1 MKRAKY
7 YVVWKGKKP
16 GIYSTWEA
24 CAGQVN
30 GFPEARYKAFATQ
43 AEAEKAFKGRYAQYS
58 RKPTPSQKQLLAKEA
73 PIQDSYVVDAACSGN
88 PGRLE
93 WRGLHL
99 GSGKLLFH
107 QGPVQSGTN
116 NIGEFLA
123 IVQAL
128 QLLEKRGLS
137 LPVYSDSG
145 TAIAWVRRNVCNT
158 SLKMDGRNRLL
169 FSLVTLAEKWL
180 REHPARGK
188 VLKWDTQAWG
198 EIPADFNRKQQSRF

>member
-1 MKRAKY
+1 MKPVKY
-7 YVVWKGKKP
+7 YVVWKGKTP
-16 GIYSTWEA
+16 GIYTTWEA
-24 CAGQVN
+24 CAAQVS
-30 GFPEARYKAFATQ
+30 GFPEARYKAFATR
-43 AEAEKAFKGRYAQYS
+43 AEAEKAFTGRYTQYS
-58 RKPTPSQKQLLAKEA
+58 RKPASSQKRLLGDEV

-107 QGPVQSGTN
+107 QGPFQSGTN

-128 QLLEKRGLS
+128 QLLEQKGLS

-180 REHPARGK
+180 REHPARAK
-188 VLKWDTQAWG
+188 VLKWDTQLWG

>member
-24 CAGQVN
+24 CAAQVN
-30 GFPEARYKAFATQ
+30 GFPEARYKSFATQ
-43 AEAEKAFKGRYAQYS
+43 AEAEKAFSGRYTQYS
-58 RKPTPSQKQLLAKEA
+58 KKITSSQKQLLAKEA

-107 QGPVQSGTN
+107 QGPFQSGTN

-128 QLLEKRGLS
+128 QLLEQRGLS

-180 REHPARGK
+180 REHPARAK

>member
-1 MKRAKY
+1 MKQAKY
-7 YVVWKGKKP
+7 YVVWSGKKP
-16 GIYSTWEA
+16 GIYPTWESCLA
-24 CAGQVN
+24 QVS
-30 GFPEARYKAFATQ
+30 GFPEARYKAFSTR
-43 AEAEKAFKGRYAQYS
+43 AEAEKAFSGKYAGYS
-58 RKPTPSQKQLLAKEA
+58 GKPASSQKWLLAKQA
-73 PIQDSYVVDAACSGN
+73 PIKDSYVVDAACSGS

-107 QGPVQSGTN
+107 QGPFQRGTN

-123 IVQAL
+123 VVQAL
-128 QLLEKRGLS
+128 QLLDQKGLN

-145 TAIAWVRRNVCNT
+145 TAIAWVRRNACNT

-169 FSLVTLAEKWL
+169 FSLITLAEKWL
-180 REHPARGK
+180 QEHPARAK

-198 EIPADFNRKQQSRF
+198 EIPADFNRK

>member
-1 MKRAKY
+1 MNRAKY

-16 GIYSTWEA
+16 GIYTNWEA
-24 CAGQVN
+24 CEAQVS
-30 GFPEARYKAFATQ
+30 GFPEARYKSFATR
-43 AEAEKAFKGRYAQYS
+43 AEAEKAFTGRYTQYS
-58 RKPTPSQKQLLAKEA
+58 RKIISSQKRLLANET

-107 QGPVQSGTN
+107 QGPFQSGTN

-128 QLLEKRGLS
+128 QLLEQRGLT

-145 TAIAWVRRNVCNT
+145 TAIAWVRRNACNT
-158 SLKMDGRNRLL
+158 SLKRDGRNRLL
-169 FSLVTLAEKWL
+169 FSLITLAEKWL
-180 REHPARGK
+180 QEHPARAK

-198 EIPADFNRKQQSRF
+198 EIPADFNRKQPSRF